1 MFVSAFLSV
10 IGLGFLVY
18 VLFSLAV
25 YALPFFVAMT
35 VGMYVYGTEAGV
47 LTALVAAMFAGAFT
61 LIVGQIIFAK
71 VQSVPIRLLIASLY
85 AAPAGV
91 AGFSA
96 IKGLSQIGGASEGWT
111 LAFAII
117 GGIVVAGTAW
127 VRIASLAGPPGENE
141 AEHSNAIQ
149 AQPFANDR

>member
-10 IGLGFLVY
+10 IGLGFLVW
-18 VLFSLAV
+18 VLFALAV
-25 YALPFFVAMT
+25 YALPAFVGMS
-35 VGMYVYGTEAGV
+35 VGMYVYDTDAGV
-47 LTALVAAMFAGAFT
+47 IAALVAGMFAAVFT
-61 LIVGQIIFAK
+61 YLIGQIVFAK
-71 VQSVPIRLLIASLY
+71 VQSVPIRLAIGALF

-117 GGIVVAGTAW
+117 GGIVTAGTAW
-127 VRIASLAGPPGENE
+127 VRIASLADPIGEDDLQ
-141 AEHSNAIQ
+141 HKDAIQ
-149 AQPFANDR
+149 ANPFANDR

>member
-10 IGLGFLVY
+10 IGLGFLVW
-18 VLFSLAV
+18 VLFTLAI
-25 YALPFFVAMT
+25 YALPAFVGIT

-47 LTALVAAMFAGAFT
+47 SAALVAGMFAAVFT
-61 LIVGQIIFAK
+61 LLIGQIVFAK
-71 VQSVPIRLLIASLY
+71 VQSVPVRLVIATIF

-96 IKGLSQIGGASEGWT
+96 IKGLSQIGGASESWT
-111 LAFAII
+111 LAFAIV

-127 VRIASLAGPPGENE
+127 VRIASLAGPPDEDDDR
-141 AEHSNAIQ
+141 HKQLKQ
-149 AQPFANDR
+149 AQPFSNDR

>member
-1 MFVSAFLSV
+1 MFVSAFLSIV
-10 IGLGFLVY
+10 GLGFLVY

-25 YALPFFVAMT
+25 YALPFFVAVT
-35 VGMYVYGTEAGV
+35 VGMYVYDTEAGV
-47 LTALVAAMFAGAFT
+47 LAALVAAMFAGAFT
-61 LIVGQIIFAK
+61 LIIGQIVFAK
-71 VQSVPIRLLIASLY
+71 VQSVPVRLLIASLY

-96 IKGLSQIGGASEGWT
+96 IKGLSQIGGASESWT

-127 VRIASLAGPPGENE
+127 VRIASLAGPPGEDNV
-141 AEHSNAIQ
+141 HRSQ
-149 AQPFANDR
+149 STYRQQFANDR

>member
-10 IGLGFLVY
+10 IGLGFLVW
-18 VLFSLAV
+18 VLFALAV
-25 YALPFFVAMT
+25 YALPTFVGVS
-35 VGMYVYGTEAGV
+35 VGMYVYDTEAGV
-47 LTALVAAMFAGAFT
+47 IAALVAGMFAAVFT
-61 LIVGQIIFAK
+61 YLIGQIIFAK
-71 VQSVPIRLLIASLY
+71 VRSGPIRHTNGALI

-117 GGIVVAGTAW
+117 GGIVTAGTAW
-127 VRIASLAGPPGENE
+127 VRIASLAGPIGEDE
-141 AEHSNAIQ
+141 VQHTDAMQ
-149 AQPFANDR
+149 ANPFANDR

>member
-1 MFVSAFLSV
+1 MFVSAFLSI

-25 YALPFFVAMT
+25 YALPFFVAVT
-35 VGMYVYGTEAGV
+35 VGMYVYDTDAG
-47 LTALVAAMFAGAFT
+47 LLATLVSAMFAGAFT
-61 LIVGQIIFAK
+61 LVIGQIIFAK

-91 AGFSA
+91 AGYSA

-111 LAFAII
+111 LTFAII
-117 GGIVVAGTAW
+117 GGIIVAGTAW
-127 VRIASLAGPPGENE
+127 VRIASPAGPPGED
-141 AEHSNAIQ
+141 HMRHT
-149 AQPFANDR
+149 PTT

>member
-10 IGLGFLVY
+10 IGLGFLVW
-18 VLFSLAV
+18 VLFALAV
-25 YALPFFVAMT
+25 YALPAFVGVS
-35 VGMYVYGTEAGV
+35 VGMYVYDTEAGV
-47 LTALVAAMFAGAFT
+47 IAALVAGMFAAVFT
-61 LIVGQIIFAK
+61 YLIGQIIFAK
-71 VQSVPIRLLIASLY
+71 VRSIPIRLAIGALF

-117 GGIVVAGTAW
+117 GGIVTAGTAW
-127 VRIASLAGPPGENE
+127 VRIASLAGPIGEDDGQYTV
-141 AEHSNAIQ
+141 AMQ
-149 AQPFANDR
+149 ANQFANDR